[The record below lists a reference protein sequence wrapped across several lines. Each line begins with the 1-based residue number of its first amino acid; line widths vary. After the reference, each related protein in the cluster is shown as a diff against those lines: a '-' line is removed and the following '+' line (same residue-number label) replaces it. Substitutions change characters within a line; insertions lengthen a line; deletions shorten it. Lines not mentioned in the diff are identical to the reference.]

1 MDHDLPDRL
10 RDLRDTAERVASE
23 TIGPKADEIDRSA
36 AWPAH
41 AMRALAGA
49 GLMGLVA
56 PRTAGGEEQGMLG
69 LLAVTEAI
77 GRSCA
82 STAMCYGMHCVGTAV
97 IAAKATPYQR
107 RHYLEP
113 IAAGRHVTSL
123 ALSESGPGSNFYVT
137 ETSLRREGDIYVVDG
152 TKQFV
157 TSGGRADS
165 YVVSTI
171 ASDPDARAGEFSCL
185 IIDAEQLADAW
196 LEPWDG
202 FGMRGNSSR
211 GVRLER
217 VRVARQNLLGEE
229 GDQDWYV
236 FEIVT
241 PYFLAA
247 MSATYLGIAR
257 AALDLTTE
265 HLRTRHFSH
274 SGETLAALPVLQQ
287 ELADMWAAVQTSRG
301 FVYDAARRADAGQ
314 ADALPWIFM
323 TKALAAE
330 TVVSVTNRA
339 MTLCGG
345 SAYRQNSRLARL
357 LRDARASHVMAPT
370 SHILRQWTGRAL
382 LGMPLL

>member
-1 MDHDLPDRL
+1 MDQDLPDRL
-10 RDLRDTAERVASE
+10 IELRDATER
-23 TIGPKADEIDRSA
+23 IADEIIGPRADEVDRSA
-36 AWPAH
+36 AWPAE
-41 AMRALAGA
+41 AMQALSGA

-56 PRTAGGEEQGMLG
+56 PRSAGGEEQGMVG
-69 LLAVTEAI
+69 LVALIEAI
-77 GRSCA
+77 GRACA

-107 RHYLEP
+107 RRYLEP
-113 IAAGRHVTSL
+113 IAAGEHVTTL

-137 ETSLRREGDIYVVDG
+137 ETTLRRDGDAYLVDG

-157 TSGGRADS
+157 TSGSHADS

-171 ASDPDARAGEFSCL
+171 ASDPHARAGEFSCL
-185 IIDAEQLADAW
+185 IVDAADLEGAW
-196 LEPWDG
+196 LAPWEG

-211 GVRLER
+211 GVRLEG
-217 VRVARQNLLGEE
+217 VRVPRGNLLGEE

-241 PYFLAA
+241 PYFVAA
-247 MSATYLGIAR
+247 VSATYLGIAR
-257 AALDLTTE
+257 SALDLATE
-265 HLRTRHFSH
+265 HLRTRRFSH
-274 SGETLAALPVLQQ
+274 SGETLAALPGLQQ
-287 ELADMWAAVQTSRG
+287 ELADLWAAVQRTRC
-301 FVYDAARRADAGQ
+301 FVYDAARRADAGH

-323 TKALAAE
+323 SKVLAAD
-330 TVVSVTNRA
+330 TVVGVTNAA

-345 SAYRQNSRLARL
+345 SAYRQNAALARL